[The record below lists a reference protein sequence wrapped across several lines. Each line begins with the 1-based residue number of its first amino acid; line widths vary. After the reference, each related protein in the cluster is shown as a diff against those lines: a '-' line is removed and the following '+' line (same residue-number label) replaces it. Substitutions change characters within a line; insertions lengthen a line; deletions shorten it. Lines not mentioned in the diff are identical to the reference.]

1 MPIRAA
7 IHESRPDI
15 ADRAGIYCRK
25 SIPPAGGIKK
35 STIFNINLKI
45 MRLKLFLLLLLSAA
59 LPVLAQTASVAGVV
73 VDANTGT
80 PVSGATVMLRDQGL
94 ASTTGPAGDFRISNA
109 APGQDYVMV
118 VAYGY
123 ADAEKAVE
131 LFNKQTVDAGLIRLA
146 DNEQHTDYYEDQ
158 NDLIFDESALEDEEG
173 AGQSI
178 GALTGASDNIFYN
191 AANYDFS
198 QMYFRQRGYD
208 RWYQQTYIN
217 GVNFN
222 DLARGYF
229 NYSSI
234 GGMTALSATRPP
246 PSASTPPTS
255 DRDLGGQTNIS
266 TRATDYA
273 PGFNGSVMYT
283 NSNYMFRAMA
293 LYSTGL
299 NKHGWALTAGA
310 IGRYAKE
317 GIVPGSFYNSGGYFL
332 AVEKVF
338 NRQHSLSL
346 TGRSAPRHSA
356 PGSSPTTDEARELTG
371 TNLYNPNWGWYD
383 GKKRAARIVESF
395 DPTFILNWLFKPQA
409 GTSLNTGVAAR
420 WSNYSSS
427 ALAYYNAANPQADY
441 YRNMPSWYKDQPAM
455 FDLYT
460 DLWQHDESVSQLNW
474 DNFYRANYLN
484 NEYNRDPANAGH
496 TRGASYILENRHSN
510 QFNLLMNSTI
520 NHRLND
526 YMSLQGGIGVNYTRA
541 SYYKTVRDLLGADYW
556 LDVDMYTEGNY
567 PENPNIALND
577 INNPMAH
584 AKEDDKFG
592 YWYDINALQVNAWL
606 QNMINLPQW
615 DINYGLKLS
624 YTQFQRDGKM
634 RNGRAPENSYGKG
647 DTHRF
652 DNGAIK
658 AGATYKLDGRN
669 FFMVHGEYA
678 TRAPLL
684 DKAYVAPRH
693 KDDAVAGLKS
703 ERILSVDAATC
714 GTTAASAE
722 A

>member
-234 GGMTALSATRPP
+234 GGMNRAFRNKTTAIGLDA
-246 PSASTPPTS
+246 A
-255 DRDLGGQTNIS
+255 DFGFGDLGGQTNIS

-346 TGRSAPRHSA
+346 TAFGAPTQRAGLVAHNRRGPRTHRHQSLQPQLGLVRRQETRRPHRGVVRSHIHPQLAVQTSGRHIAQHRC
-356 PGSSPTTDEARELTG
+356 GSTLEQLQLVGTG
-371 TNLYNPNWGWYD
+371 LLQ
-383 GKKRAARIVESF
+383 RR
-395 DPTFILNWLFKPQA
+395 
-409 GTSLNTGVAAR
+409 
-420 WSNYSSS
+420 
-427 ALAYYNAANPQADY
+427 
-441 YRNMPSWYKDQPAM
+441 QPA
-455 FDLYT
+455 
-460 DLWQHDESVSQLNW
+460 
-474 DNFYRANYLN
+474 
-484 NEYNRDPANAGH
+484 G
-496 TRGASYILENRHSN
+496 
-510 QFNLLMNSTI
+510 
-520 NHRLND
+520 RL
-526 YMSLQGGIGVNYTRA
+526 
-541 SYYKTVRDLLGADYW
+541 
-556 LDVDMYTEGNY
+556 
-567 PENPNIALND
+567 
-577 INNPMAH
+577 
-584 AKEDDKFG
+584 
-592 YWYDINALQVNAWL
+592 
-606 QNMINLPQW
+606 LPQHAELVQ
-615 DINYGLKLS
+615 G
-624 YTQFQRDGKM
+624 
-634 RNGRAPENSYGKG
+634 
-647 DTHRF
+647 
-652 DNGAIK
+652 
-658 AGATYKLDGRN
+658 
-669 FFMVHGEYA
+669 
-678 TRAPLL
+678 
-684 DKAYVAPRH
+684 
-693 KDDAVAGLKS
+693 
-703 ERILSVDAATC
+703 
-714 GTTAASAE
+714 SACHV
-722 A
+722 

>member
-234 GGMTALSATRPP
+234 GGMNRAFRNKTTAIGLDA
-246 PSASTPPTS
+246 A
-255 DRDLGGQTNIS
+255 DFGFGDLGGQTNIS

-346 TGRSAPRHSA
+346 TAFGAPTQRA
-356 PGSSPTTDEARELTG
+356 GSSPTTDEAANSPAPISTTPTG
-371 TNLYNPNWGWYD
+371 
-383 GKKRAARIVESF
+383 
-395 DPTFILNWLFKPQA
+395 A
-409 GTSLNTGVAAR
+409 GTTAR
-420 WSNYSSS
+420 NAPPASWSRSIPHSSS
-427 ALAYYNAANPQADY
+427 TGCSNL
-441 YRNMPSWYKDQPAM
+441 RPAHRS
-455 FDLYT
+455 T
-460 DLWQHDESVSQLNW
+460 PVWQH
-474 DNFYRANYLN
+474 
-484 NEYNRDPANAGH
+484 
-496 TRGASYILENRHSN
+496 
-510 QFNLLMNSTI
+510 
-520 NHRLND
+520 
-526 YMSLQGGIGVNYTRA
+526 
-541 SYYKTVRDLLGADYW
+541 
-556 LDVDMYTEGNY
+556 
-567 PENPNIALND
+567 
-577 INNPMAH
+577 
-584 AKEDDKFG
+584 
-592 YWYDINALQVNAWL
+592 
-606 QNMINLPQW
+606 
-615 DINYGLKLS
+615 
-624 YTQFQRDGKM
+624 
-634 RNGRAPENSYGKG
+634 
-647 DTHRF
+647 
-652 DNGAIK
+652 
-658 AGATYKLDGRN
+658 AGATTARR
-669 FFMVHGEYA
+669 HWPTTTPP
-678 TRAPLL
+678 TRRPTTT
-684 DKAYVAPRH
+684 
-693 KDDAVAGLKS
+693 
-703 ERILSVDAATC
+703 ATC
-714 GTTAASAE
+714 RAGTRISLPCLTCTPTCGSTTKA
-722 A
+722 